1 MTSVLIINAI
11 LCATIFTLIVGLIAW
26 AIRTAHRDE
35 PGLGLV
41 PVAPRERR
49 SRARARGRASART
62 QLSRHRGEPGGL
74 RRR

>member
-11 LCATIFTLIVGLIAW
+11 LCATIFTLILGLIAW

-49 SRARARGRASART
+49 SRASART